1 MHQRAALIAARSS
14 MASSIVMATA
24 GEYDEPADDL
34 ARPGN
39 KKRDRHS
46 NKLIRRLRGKR
57 DTTGINFSAAEKE
70 EIDSIKWVAAGS
82 GRGGGH

>member
-1 MHQRAALIAARSS
+1 VHQRAALIATRSS
-14 MASSIVMATA
+14 MAAA

-46 NKLIRRLRGKR
+46 NKLIRRLRDKK
-57 DTTGINFSAAEKE
+57 DEINFSAAEKE

>member
-1 MHQRAALIAARSS
+1 MAA
-14 MASSIVMATA
+14 A

-46 NKLIRRLRGKR
+46 NKLIRRLRDKK
-57 DTTGINFSAAEKE
+57 DEINFSAAEKE